1 MRIGVLMSGRAAE
14 CFNWAGVG
22 LEVGEEVKNDL
33 VESRNFLE
41 NRGVNT
47 NHDVCTLFKVAQ
59 TLIDPVI
66 LLSKTSSNE

>member
-1 MRIGVLMSGRAAE
+1 
-14 CFNWAGVG
+14 